1 MLTSFFIIH
10 SRPYFR
16 LYKSNKYFRIFSKSI
31 QYLSFSQ
38 YLPIFIWQIFYIAN
52 NILLHYIFQWNIM
65 ILTNIGGVTKVRAY
79 FSKIHRCLYWL
90 GNLFTYLHS
99 KLMSGNDRHSS
110 FQLTFVPLCLQH
122 NFSCMPTSS
131 CSHFVILTTLKCILI
146 KILVW
151 FSTLA

>member
-1 MLTSFFIIH
+1 MTKTKYVFKSSPRRLQKEQHVLGLPFRSVRFWLFWLFLVIPLWKFLLASQMLTSFFIIH

-16 LYKSNKYFRIFSKSI
+16 LYKSKKYFRIFSKSI

-79 FSKIHRCLYWL
+79 FSKIHRCFYWL
-90 GNLFTYLHS
+90 GNRFHIPA
-99 KLMSGNDRHSS
+99 
-110 FQLTFVPLCLQH
+110 Q
-122 NFSCMPTSS
+122 
-131 CSHFVILTTLKCILI
+131 
-146 KILVW
+146 
-151 FSTLA
+151 